1 MKNNRR
7 IIAYGLLFVLGAMLL
22 ILNHTGRVEDF
33 WGGAGSGL
41 LLVGLL
47 RGLQTLR
54 LHKDEAYREKMTV
67 EAKDERN
74 RFLRGQAWAW
84 AGYLFILITGAG
96 VILLRVTGQPLM
108 SQAAS
113 YALCLMLILYWSAY
127 WILRKKY

>member
-41 LLVGLL
+41 LLVGL
-47 RGLQTLR
+47 LR